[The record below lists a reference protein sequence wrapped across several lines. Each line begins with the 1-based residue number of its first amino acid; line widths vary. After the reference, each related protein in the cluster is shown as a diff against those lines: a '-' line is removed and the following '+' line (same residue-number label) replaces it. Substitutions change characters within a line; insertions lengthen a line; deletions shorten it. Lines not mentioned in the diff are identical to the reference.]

1 MVLMRTVMG
10 VEVARNGDAGE
21 YGSSN
26 LIDRLHDD
34 HLHNL
39 RYITLPRNEAPVNL
53 ESCLI
58 IPSLR

>member
-10 VEVARNGDAGE
+10 VEVACNGDAGE

-26 LIDRLHDD
+26 LTDRLHDD

-39 RYITLPRNEAPVNL
+39 R
-53 ESCLI
+53 
-58 IPSLR
+58 